1 MRLEPVRTVL
11 KNEVNEIAVCV
22 DLGRRTGVFYTM
34 ISITEPRVRLGV
46 AALLAQGLF
55 SQTSDYLG
63 SYSQGDRLNLVFLYR
78 DENLLERQGPFYAT
92 SFAHRKRIAQNL
104 VVALAES
111 QVTGSVGLLLLS
123 QRNLNIAP
131 DLTVYLNYFLD
142 FQKWDPDTEDSQFYR
157 YAAQA
162 VFQILS
168 QEYELRSEGQFDSYP
183 SELQAFYKKA
193 ETKGFLS
200 HSAILAALKAMP
212 DRPIELRVG
221 VRRLAGRA
229 GDLLEWVKRR
239 SRAIFVAALVLAT
252 VIYAGYQITLRLSY
266 RSAAEKNTAY
276 AGLSNI
282 GDVALGDET
291 I

>member
-34 ISITEPRVRLGV
+34 ISITEPRVRAGGGRAAGAGPLLPDERLPRLLFPGGPAEPRVPLPGREPARAAGAVLRHELRPPQTDRAKPRGRAGGV
-46 AALLAQGLF
+46 A
-55 SQTSDYLG
+55 
-63 SYSQGDRLNLVFLYR
+63 GDRVR
-78 DENLLERQGPFYAT
+78 R
-92 SFAHRKRIAQNL
+92 
-104 VVALAES
+104 
-111 QVTGSVGLLLLS
+111 LLLLS

-229 GDLLEWVKRR
+229 GDLLEWVKSR
-239 SRAIFVAALVLAT
+239 SMAIFVAALVLAT

>member
-1 MRLEPVRTVL
+1 M
-11 KNEVNEIAVCV
+11 
-22 DLGRRTGVFYTM
+22 
-34 ISITEPRVRLGV
+34 
-46 AALLAQGLF
+46 
-55 SQTSDYLG
+55 
-63 SYSQGDRLNLVFLYR
+63 FLYR

-229 GDLLEWVKRR
+229 GDLLEWVKKTQHGHFRGGPGPR
-239 SRAIFVAALVLAT
+239 DRHLCGLPDHPAALLPERSGKKT
-252 VIYAGYQITLRLSY
+252 PPTRDFPTSGTS
-266 RSAAEKNTAY
+266 RSAMRQFKRGE
-276 AGLSNI
+276 AGQ
-282 GDVALGDET
+282 
-291 I
+291 